1 MVLLEIPCDGKYI
14 LREGVIDKYV
24 GKWDLRRTEYVACS
38 WWSQSNHLSI
48 TFYSPSL
55 SENFHS
61 YFKSFQRVQIHYIL
75 CSHFLLTTDV
85 GLPIQR
91 SEPSFYFLPQ
101 IAVRNC
107 RTYTQRQW
115 MSSTYSSSL
124 RCHWF
129 PCTGISSVG
138 DLIMPF
144 VQQTQDTHLQ
154 DLFPKARNP
163 DMSKASFAWQCQ
175 KPLMDSH
182 YHHHHYSQCWTL
194 SCLPPDSCLG
204 TAAWP
209 REGPLTPG

>member
-24 GKWDLRRTEYVACS
+24 GKWDLWRTEYVACS

-124 RCHWF
+124 VSLHRMPLVSLHRNQQCRWSNHAICAAN
-129 PCTGISSVG
+129 PGHSPTGSV
-138 DLIMPF
+138 
-144 VQQTQDTHLQ
+144 
-154 DLFPKARNP
+154 
-163 DMSKASFAWQCQ
+163 
-175 KPLMDSH
+175 
-182 YHHHHYSQCWTL
+182 SQ
-194 SCLPPDSCLG
+194 G
-204 TAAWP
+204 
-209 REGPLTPG
+209 